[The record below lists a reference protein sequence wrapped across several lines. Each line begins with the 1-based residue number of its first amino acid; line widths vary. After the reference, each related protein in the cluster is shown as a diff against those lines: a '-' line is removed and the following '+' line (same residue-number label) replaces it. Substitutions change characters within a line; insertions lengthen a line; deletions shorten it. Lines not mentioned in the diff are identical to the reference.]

1 MSSDPT
7 KMRGFAD
14 QTKGSYYSAT
24 STDELNKA
32 FADIIGQINRKSSY
46 KNVSITD
53 TLSDY
58 AEFVNANFG
67 SNDVTVTASKDG
79 NSVDLNE
86 SDYTVTVS
94 GKTEES
100 RSWLSMTLVAVSLIS
115 VAKSAGVM
123 SHDSSGLKSQV

>member
-1 MSSDPT
+1 
-7 KMRGFAD
+7 MRGFAD

-79 NSVDLNE
+79 NSVDLNK

-94 GKTEES
+94 GKTVKV
-100 RSWLSMTLVAVSLIS
+100 TL
-115 VAKSAGVM
+115 
-123 SHDSSGLKSQV
+123 